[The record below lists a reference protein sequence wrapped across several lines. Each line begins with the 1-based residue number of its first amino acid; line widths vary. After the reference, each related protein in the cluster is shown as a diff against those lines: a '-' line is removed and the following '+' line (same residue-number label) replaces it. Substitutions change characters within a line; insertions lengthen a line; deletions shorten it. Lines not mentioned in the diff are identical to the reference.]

1 MRNING
7 VIIEFDNMDKFLQ
20 YTRKLAEHRKQLDR
34 ATKEWQLATG
44 PGDYVQTYDPT
55 WSINIFGKLLAAD
68 EYPSDGPTK
77 FGRWYSRLCPD
88 GELGSNHAFHF
99 VSKLTRAE
107 FDAALQRIREE
118 YR

>member
-1 MRNING
+1 MRNLEDL
-7 VIIEFDNMDKFLQ
+7 IIGFEDFDEFLQ
-20 YTRKLAEHRKQLDR
+20 YARKLAEHRKQLDK

-44 PGDYVQTYDPT
+44 PGDYVQTYDHN
-55 WSINIFGKLLAAD
+55 WNLNIFGELLADD

-77 FGRWYSRLCPD
+77 FGRWYSELCPD
-88 GELGSNHAFHF
+88 GELGSNHAFYF
-99 VSKLTRAE
+99 VAKLTRAE